1 MLALYNLFGTVIDI
15 VLFVLIANAIISWLM
30 AFGIINMSNQFVA
43 TIYSILQRFTEPL
56 LRPIRKLIPNLGG
69 LDISPIILILALFF
83 IRDLVYQYRLF
94 G

>member
-30 AFGIINMSNQFVA
+30 AFGIINMENKFVG
-43 TIYSILQRFTEPL
+43 TIYSILQRFTEPM

-69 LDISPIILILALFF
+69 LDISPIVLILAVFF
-83 IRDLVYQYRLF
+83 LRDLVYLYRLF